1 MLITVLF
8 ILTKTWELSSYLP
21 MEKWI
26 RKSCCIHTM
35 DYYLAI
41 KRNETFNYLQRHG

>member
-1 MLITVLF
+1 
-8 ILTKTWELSSYLP
+8 

-35 DYYLAI
+35 KYYSTI
-41 KRNETFNYLQRHG
+41 KRNETFNYIYNDMDKIPK